1 MKAKEIIRI
10 IENDGWKLIR
20 QKGSHMHFQHP
31 KKPGTASVPFHG
43 SKDIAKHVI
52 ANILKQAG
60 LK

>member
-1 MKAKEIIRI
+1 MKAKDIIRV
-10 IENDGWKLIR
+10 IEKDGWNLVR

-31 KKPGTASVPFHG
+31 IKPGTVSVPYHG
-43 SKDIAKHVI
+43 NKDIAKHVI